1 MGLDRL
7 ARASATMENN
17 LRVRPDCIFCS
28 RVYAKR
34 VCDVASCVLRGFVMA
49 VMVMV
54 TMMVMMMVMMLLMMM
69 LAVVTHDQAN
79 SCCCA

>member
-1 MGLDRL
+1 M
-7 ARASATMENN
+7 AKASASMENN

-54 TMMVMMMVMMLLMMM
+54 TMMVMVMMMMMVMVM
-69 LAVVTHDQAN
+69 VVGQW
-79 SCCCA
+79 